1 MVNGKRKVRIAFPK
15 MKITMDMTH
24 ESDDEYNGEIWSI
37 NEVCPCYYFQIF
49 DNFYFGL
56 SLIINIKIFLIG
68 QRSFR
73 LASSER

>member
-1 MVNGKRKVRIAFPK
+1 MRAMMNTMERSGLL
-15 MKITMDMTH
+15 MKCVPI
-24 ESDDEYNGEIWSI
+24 I
-37 NEVCPCYYFQIF
+37 IF
-49 DNFYFGL
+49 KYLTIFYFGL